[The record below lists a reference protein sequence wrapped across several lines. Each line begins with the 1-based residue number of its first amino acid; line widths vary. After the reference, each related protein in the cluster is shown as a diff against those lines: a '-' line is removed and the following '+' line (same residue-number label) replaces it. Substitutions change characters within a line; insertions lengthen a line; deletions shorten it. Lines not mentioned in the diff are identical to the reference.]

1 MIDDHSV
8 LSVRKSFNVALST
21 SLVHL
26 YPDPNNVECLMGRGF
41 AFQYARKWDEA
52 VPSFSR
58 VCRILTEESR
68 ERIRAQEE

>member
-1 MIDDHSV
+1 
-8 LSVRKSFNVALST
+8 
-21 SLVHL
+21 
-26 YPDPNNVECLMGRGF
+26 MGRGF